1 MKAVRIHSY
10 GGSDVLDIEDIPI
23 PEYSD
28 DEVLIQI
35 HATSVNPIDWKVRE
49 GLLQSRNLHTLPL
62 TLGWDVS
69 GVVARTG
76 SKVTKFKPGDEVYT
90 RPDVH
95 RDGSYAEYIVVKD
108 NIVDFKPRSITHLE
122 AASLPLVGLTAWTAL
137 IKLAEIKRGQ
147 KVLIHAAAGGVGS
160 LAVQIAKE
168 KGCYIIG
175 TSSSRNTGFV
185 LNLGANEAIDY
196 NNQDFSLLLKD
207 IDVVFDTIGGKT
219 LDDSWKVLK
228 SGGILVSIAG
238 HPDPET
244 AKEYKVRAASF
255 FVEPDVAILEQ
266 IRHFIDTGIIR
277 PVIGSVFTLD
287 EIKKAHDL
295 SQSGRARGKIVIK
308 II

>member
-1 MKAVRIHSY
+1 MKAVRIHNY
-10 GGSDVLDIEDIPI
+10 GGSDVLEIENIPI
-23 PEYSD
+23 PEYAD

-69 GVVARTG
+69 GVVARAG
-76 SKVTKFKPGDEVYT
+76 SKVKKFKPGDEVYT

-108 NIVDFKPRSITHLE
+108 NIVDFKPKSITHLE

-137 IKLAEIKRGQ
+137 IKIAEIKRGQ

-168 KGCYIIG
+168 KGCHVIG
-175 TSSSRNTGFV
+175 TSSAKNTGFV

-196 NNQDFSLLLKD
+196 NNQDFSEMLKD
-207 IDVVFDTIGGKT
+207 VDVVLASVGGKT

-228 SGGILVSIAG
+228 KGGILVSIAG
-238 HPDPET
+238 LPDPEK
-244 AKEYKVRAASF
+244 AKEYKVRSASF

-277 PVIGSVFTLD
+277 PVVGAVFTLD
-287 EIKKAHDL
+287 EIRKAHDL

>member
-1 MKAVRIHSY
+1 MKAVRIHNY
-10 GGSDVLDIEDIPI
+10 GGSDVLEIENIPI
-23 PEYSD
+23 PEYAD

-69 GVVARTG
+69 GVVARAG
-76 SKVTKFKPGDEVYT
+76 SNVKKFKPGDEVYT

-108 NIVDFKPRSITHLE
+108 NIVDFKPKSITHLE
-122 AASLPLVGLTAWTAL
+122 AASLPLMGLTAWTAL
-137 IKLAEIKRGQ
+137 IKIAEIKRGQ

-168 KGCYIIG
+168 KGCHVIG
-175 TSSSRNTGFV
+175 TSSAKNTGFV

-196 NNQDFSLLLKD
+196 NNQDFSEMLKD
-207 IDVVFDTIGGKT
+207 VDVVLASVGGKT

-228 SGGILVSIAG
+228 KGGILVSIAG
-238 HPDPET
+238 QPDPEK
-244 AKEYKVRAASF
+244 AKEYKVRSASF

-277 PVIGSVFTLD
+277 PVIGAVFTLD
-287 EIKKAHDL
+287 EIRKAHDL